1 MLPFQ
6 FTKNLNYFLDYKILF
21 SSWGLCVISAF
32 SESIFLHWNLDRIG
46 QELPASPNVALKFSI
61 IQ

>member
-21 SSWGLCVISAF
+21 SSWGLCVICAF

-46 QELPASPNVALKFSI
+46 QELTPASI
-61 IQ
+61 T